1 MSKRGLGVAALA
13 LLCAAAGS
21 ATALGAGPDPGVA
34 QGGTGLTLGKV
45 RYVAIPTGEQTV
57 VEAINR
63 SSGRVL
69 RYVVVP
75 GSFGIPKVAYDGT
88 TEGLTADGRT
98 LVLGETRNVQF
109 RKSSSFAVIDV
120 PTLKLRNVVKLRGD
134 FSFDALSPDGQTL
147 YAIEHVSAQDAL
159 RYRVRA
165 YDLAAGR
172 LLKKMV
178 TDKRRWQSVMQGI
191 PLARA
196 RSSDQRWVFTMYGG
210 GSNLFVHSLDTRKA
224 YAVCIDL
231 PQRFVGVDMGRVR
244 MRMQGDGR
252 LVIRYGPVGKRLAV
266 LDTNKFRVLSAVRNP

>member
-1 MSKRGLGVAALA
+1 MGMRGLRASAVA
-13 LLCAAAGS
+13 LLCAAVGS

-34 QGGTGLTLGKV
+34 QGGTGLTLGKA
-45 RYVAIPTGEQTV
+45 RYVAVQAGGQTV
-57 VEAINR
+57 VQRIDR

-69 RYVVVP
+69 RQVSVP
-75 GSFGIPKVAYDGT
+75 GSFGLPMVAYDGT
-88 TEGLTADGRT
+88 IEGLTADGRT
-98 LVLGETRNVQF
+98 MVLAQTRSVQF
-109 RKSSSFAVIDV
+109 RKSSSFAVIDI
-120 PTLKLRNVVKLRGD
+120 PTLRLRKVVKLRGD
-134 FSFDALSPDGQTL
+134 FSFDALAARGQTL
-147 YAIEHVSAQDAL
+147 YMIEHVSAQDAL

-196 RSSDQRWVFTMYGG
+196 HSTDKRWAFTLYGG
-210 GSNLFVHSLDTRKA
+210 GSSLFVHSLDTRKA

-231 PQRFVGVDMGRVR
+231 PQRLARLDMGKVR
-244 MRMQGDGR
+244 MQMQGEGR
-252 LVIRYGPVGKRLAV
+252 LVIRYGPVGKTLAV